1 MQVKETMTHNVE
13 YMPCDTNAV
22 EAAKRMQELECGF
35 LPVGDPREQK
45 LKGVITDRDITL
57 RAVARGLDL
66 EQTRVDQLM
75 TEQVLYCYE
84 NDDIERI
91 ADNMRTNGIYRL
103 VVLDND
109 KDKQLKGVI
118 SLGDIA
124 RWHDEQITGHI
135 VKGIAA

>member
-13 YMPCDTNAV
+13 YMPCDTNV
-22 EAAKRMQELECGF
+22 IEAAKRMQELECGF

-75 TEQVLYCYE
+75 TDQVLYCYE